1 MVHLVR
7 DAVGSRAPIVPLPPR
22 VMSVASRVLSAVL
35 GDVVLTPE
43 EVKGLMSG
51 LLVSQYAPLGEIAF
65 SEWLEANAEAMG
77 RAYAN
82 EVERH
87 FVIPAA
93 GV

>member
-1 MVHLVR
+1 M
-7 DAVGSRAPIVPLPPR
+7 PLPPP

-43 EVKGLMSG
+43 EVKGLMGG
-51 LLVSQYAPLGEIAF
+51 LLVSQHAPLGEIAF
-65 SEWLEANAEAMG
+65 SEWLEANAATMG

-87 FVIPAA
+87 FMIPAT
-93 GV
+93 GS